1 MSVRITN
8 YAMNRFAEVG
18 GILYGGG
25 TLTDPGIQFTQFA
38 PHAGLGTG
46 TGTLSQSRTALFAEI
61 PEPRPYTTGSY
72 NANNNVYDPVNNYIE
87 IKVVFTYEWR
97 FTTAYNLTEFGAFAG
112 QAGNNLLYHDFFRQN
127 QSDPN
132 STPIVVSVVP
142 GDVLRLQME
151 WYLRANWTS
160 ETTVNFVINGTT
172 GNNGAG
178 RHDGRVR
185 VYLDFGLDAGTA
197 VDNAIIT
204 LLPKALSRA
213 RLGKSLS
220 GPQPTGRDQPPILDE
235 AIESNSVLTE
245 FLAYSNGTYR
255 RDARFVWPTG
265 QGITDAQVMVFDAGY
280 GGFCFRFTNPSTF
293 TKTANQTLEIIFRRT
308 WTRI

>member
-18 GILYGGG
+18 SISLAGNYINF
-25 TLTDPGIQFTQFA
+25 INFA
-38 PHAGLGTG
+38 NYAGLGTG
-46 TGTLSQSRTALFAEI
+46 TGTLSQGRTALFAEI
-61 PEPRPYTTGSY
+61 PEQRPYTSGNY
-72 NANNNVYDPVNNYIE
+72 DPLNNVYDTVNNYIE
-87 IKVVFTYEWR
+87 IKVVFTYEWT
-97 FTTAYNLTEFGAFAG
+97 FTTAYNLTEFGAFAD
-112 QAGNNLLYHDFFRQN
+112 QTGNNLLYHDFFRQD

-142 GDVLRLQME
+142 GDILRLQME

-185 VYLDFGLDAGTA
+185 IYLNLNFPADA
-197 VDNAIIT
+197 VEDAIEL
-204 LLPKALSRA
+204 LLPQSYPGPT
-213 RLGKSLS
+213 LGKSLS
-220 GPQPTGRDQPPILDE
+220 GPQPTGRDQLPILDE
-235 AIESNSVLTE
+235 AISANDVQTLT
-245 FLAYSNGTYR
+245 YSSGSYR
-255 RDARFVWPTG
+255 LDTKCVWGTG
-265 QGITDAQVMVFDAGY
+265 QGITDAQVIVFTRGD